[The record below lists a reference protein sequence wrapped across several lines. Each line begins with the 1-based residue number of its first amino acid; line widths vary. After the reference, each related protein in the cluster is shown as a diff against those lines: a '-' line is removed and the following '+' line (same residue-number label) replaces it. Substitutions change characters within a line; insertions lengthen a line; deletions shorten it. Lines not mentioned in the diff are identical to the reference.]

1 MIPPPPAVAPR
12 LGETVAEARKL
23 VHLGL
28 ASARGLSKSSWFVA
42 GVLLAAAGL
51 AIAVLLKERDPVLL
65 KLEQTPPDDEPVT
78 PEERAAIN
86 AARAEESIPWEEA
99 KVVLGKPTSS
109 EGRTTR

>member
-1 MIPPPPAVAPR
+1 MITPPPALAPR

-51 AIAVLLKERDPVLL
+51 AIAVLLKESDPVLL
-65 KLEQTPPDDEPVT
+65 KLGQTPLDDEAVT

-86 AARAEESIPWEEA
+86 AARAEESISWEKA
-99 KVVLGKPTSS
+99 KKELAKPTK
-109 EGRTTR
+109 TRSNSNN